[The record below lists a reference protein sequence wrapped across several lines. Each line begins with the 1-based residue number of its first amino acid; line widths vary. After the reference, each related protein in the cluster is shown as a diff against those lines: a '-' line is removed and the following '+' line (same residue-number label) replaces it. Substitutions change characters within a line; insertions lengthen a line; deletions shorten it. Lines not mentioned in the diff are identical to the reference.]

1 MVIREEQA
9 LLCCDHQKLVQ
20 QGLRAK
26 GEVNKMIS
34 ERLGGRNTTMY
45 LVWPLRKLIPL

>member
-1 MVIREEQA
+1 MVIREGQA

-34 ERLGGRNTTMY
+34 ERLGERNTAIL